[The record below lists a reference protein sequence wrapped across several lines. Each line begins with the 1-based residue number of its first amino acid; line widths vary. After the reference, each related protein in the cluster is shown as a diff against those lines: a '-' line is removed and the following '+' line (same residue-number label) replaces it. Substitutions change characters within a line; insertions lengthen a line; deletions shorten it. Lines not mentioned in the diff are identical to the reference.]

1 MDLHTVT
8 TVRRPSRP
16 EEVATWADGQAWLA
30 GGTWLFSEPQLR
42 TDTLIDLEGFGWEP
56 LTVTGEGLDIAAT
69 CRVVQLDRFAAPP
82 RWLAAPLIPMCC
94 RSFLASFKIWNE
106 ATVGGNL
113 AMSLPAGPMIA
124 LTTALEG
131 VCTLWS
137 RDGAERRVPVAEFV
151 TGDNQNILKPGE
163 LIRSIFLPQAA
174 LEKTFAFRR
183 FTLTHLG
190 RSEALLIGTRDPQDG
205 QILLTV
211 TAATVR
217 PYQFRFPS
225 GIAGAEVHDTL
236 DAAIANEM
244 YLDDTHGS
252 PRHRKHLTYLF
263 AKQICAE
270 LSA

>member
-1 MDLHTVT
+1 MDLHTIT

-16 EEVATWADGQAWLA
+16 EEVKTWADGHAWLA
-30 GGTWLFSEPQLR
+30 GGTWLFSEPQLH

-56 LTVTGEGLDIAAT
+56 LQITDAGLEIAAT
-69 CRVVQLDRFAAPP
+69 CRVVQLDRLQAPP
-82 RWLAAPLIPMCC
+82 PWLAAPLLPLCC
-94 RSFLASFKIWNE
+94 RSFLASFKIWNA

-113 AMSLPAGPMIA
+113 AMSLPAGPMIS

-137 RDGAERRVPVAEFV
+137 RDGGVRQVPVVEFV
-151 TGDNQNILKPGE
+151 TGNNQNVLRPGE
-163 LIRSIFLPQAA
+163 LIRSIFLPRAA

-190 RSEALLIGTRDPQDG
+190 RSEALLIGTRRQGDG
-205 QILLTV
+205 ALLLTV
-211 TAATVR
+211 TASTLR
-217 PYQFRFPS
+217 PYQFRFPAGVS
-225 GIAGAEVHDTL
+225 GADVRRVL
-236 DAAIANEM
+236 DSAIPDAM

-263 AKQICAE
+263 AEEICAE